1 MKVAYYPGCSLDTT
15 GIEFR
20 LSTACCAS
28 KVGLDLWELPGWNCC
43 GASSA
48 HAKDHLLSLAL
59 PARNLALAEKE
70 GMDVAVPCAACYSRF
85 KAVEAEVRQ
94 NEKTQQRV
102 AEAID
107 MDYHAANNT
116 KSLLEVFVDGVGLE
130 RIESDVEK
138 PLNGL
143 KVACYYG
150 CYLVRPPKLGHFD
163 RAENPQSMDNLI
175 SSLGGEP
182 VDWPH
187 KTECCGA
194 GQITLSPDDGLPL
207 AYEILRV
214 AEICGAEC
222 LVTAC
227 PMCLMNLDLHQ
238 LTVNKKYKTN
248 FNLPVFYFTEL
259 MALSFGVSP
268 KEIGLNRHF
277 VDPLTLVAE
286 ISKREKVEEKA

>member
-1 MKVAYYPGCSLDTT
+1 M
-15 GIEFR
+15 
-20 LSTACCAS
+20 
-28 KVGLDLWELPGWNCC
+28 
-43 GASSA
+43 
-48 HAKDHLLSLAL
+48 LSLAL

-85 KAVEAEVRQ
+85 KTVEAEVRQ
-94 NEKTQQRV
+94 DEATQRRV

-116 KSLLEVFVDGVGLE
+116 RSLLEVFVDGVGLE
-130 RIESDVEK
+130 SIKSKVVK
-138 PLNGL
+138 PLAGL
-143 KVACYYG
+143 KAACYYG

-163 RAENPQSMDNLI
+163 RAEDPQSMDNLL
-175 SSLGGEP
+175 SALGAAP

-194 GQITLSPDDGLPL
+194 GQITLAPDAGLPL
-207 AYEILRV
+207 AHEILRV
-214 AEICGAEC
+214 AKICGAEC

-248 FNLPVFYFTEL
+248 YDLPVFYFTEL
-259 MALSFGVSP
+259 MALALGASP

-277 VDPLTLVAE
+277 VDPLPLVEE
-286 ISKREKVEEKA
+286 IGKREKVEA